1 MRVYEVARELGIENK
16 ELMRRI
22 STLGIPV
29 SNHMSVLEQFQI
41 EQIRRAI
48 DKENAGNVVEERIR
62 PTVVRRT
69 RKKEAGADEAP
80 AATPPQVEERIARPA
95 VPMAS
100 EPRPAAA
107 VVKQAPRAEAAPAPR
122 VEAEPTRAEAKA
134 PESVP
139 VASTPSRDPE
149 ENEAPVRRAEASP
162 VAAPRAESQPEE
174 APRAPRPSDQ
184 RGPSQP
190 VRRPV
195 ASESDDAPAR
205 VVPRSELRA
214 ESETVAVKVP
224 APTQEELEGMSDD
237 RSSVAPS
244 STSERFAHTHLP
256 PGVTRRG
263 NTVATSSLT
272 VSDEKRRKIVA
283 QHQQQQTQTRR
294 KIVNRSSIGPAGR
307 PPARPARRPKPGA
320 PGTVKRLRP
329 LETSLPGA
337 QKRIIRIED
346 QIQLQTLAQRMSL
359 KATDVLMELIQQGV
373 TNVHINSTLDAD
385 TATLLASVFNYEVE
399 NVARTED
406 EIVGDARG
414 DFENL
419 ESDRALRAPVVTVMG
434 HVDHGKTSLLDKIRN
449 ETVAAGEA
457 GGITQ
462 HIGAYRV
469 EIMLEGEARSIVF
482 LDTPGHEAF
491 TAMRARGA
499 DATDVVILVVA
510 ADDGIM
516 PQTREAITHAKQAK
530 VPIVVAL
537 NKCDR
542 EDAQPE
548 RVKHELASLGLQP
561 EEWGG
566 ETIFVETSAHTGLGI
581 ERLLQSVLLQAEL
594 LDLQANVNIPAEG
607 VVLEA
612 KLDRGRGPVAN
623 VLVRDGTLKPGDY
636 VVAGQAWG
644 RVRAM
649 MDDRGRIVK
658 VAGPATPV
666 EILGLQDLP
675 SAGDMIYQV
684 KNQKKAQEVAESYK
698 KAGGKPIQAQM
709 SGARGLEEFQKMM
722 NSGDVEE
729 LRLVLKADVQGSLE
743 ALKKSLLA
751 LTTDKVKVNIIL
763 SGVGGITEN
772 DIMLAAGGN
781 AMVIGFNVR
790 PQGKGTAIA
799 KKERVDVRNYSIIYE
814 ALDDVRAAMRKLL
827 APNYIEKE
835 LGKAQVRMVF
845 TIPKA
850 GTIAGSMVLDGKILR
865 TGKARVVR
873 AGEVLFRGDVASLRR
888 HKDDVK
894 EVGTGFECGIGLAGF
909 NEMQEGDIIE
919 AYELVQIEATL

>member
-1 MRVYEVARELGIENK
+1 M
-16 ELMRRI
+16 
-22 STLGIPV
+22 
-29 SNHMSVLEQFQI
+29 
-41 EQIRRAI
+41 
-48 DKENAGNVVEERIR
+48 
-62 PTVVRRT
+62 
-69 RKKEAGADEAP
+69 
-80 AATPPQVEERIARPA
+80 
-95 VPMAS
+95 
-100 EPRPAAA
+100 
-107 VVKQAPRAEAAPAPR
+107 
-122 VEAEPTRAEAKA
+122 
-134 PESVP
+134 
-139 VASTPSRDPE
+139 
-149 ENEAPVRRAEASP
+149 
-162 VAAPRAESQPEE
+162 
-174 APRAPRPSDQ
+174 
-184 RGPSQP
+184 
-190 VRRPV
+190 
-195 ASESDDAPAR
+195 
-205 VVPRSELRA
+205 
-214 ESETVAVKVP
+214 
-224 APTQEELEGMSDD
+224 
-237 RSSVAPS
+237 
-244 STSERFAHTHLP
+244 
-256 PGVTRRG
+256 
-263 NTVATSSLT
+263 
-272 VSDEKRRKIVA
+272 
-283 QHQQQQTQTRR
+283 
-294 KIVNRSSIGPAGR
+294 
-307 PPARPARRPKPGA
+307 
-320 PGTVKRLRP
+320 RP
-329 LETSLPGA
+329 LEATVPGA

-346 QIQLQTLAQRMSL
+346 QVQLQTLAQRMSL

-419 ESDRALRAPVVTVMG
+419 EEDRLLRAPVVTVMG

-449 ETVAAGEA
+449 ASVAAGEA

-469 EIMLEGEARSIVF
+469 GVQLDGETRTIVF

-516 PQTREAITHAKQAK
+516 PQTREAITHAKSAQ

-566 ETIFVETSAHTGLGI
+566 DTIYVETSAHTGLGI
-581 ERLLQSVLLQAEL
+581 EKLLESVLLQAEI
-594 LDLQANVNIPAEG
+594 LDLQSNPNIPAEG

-649 MDDRGRIVK
+649 MDERGSVVK

-684 KNQKKAQEVAESYK
+684 KNQKKAAEVAESYK
-698 KAGGKPIQAQM
+698 KAGGKPVQGPM

-729 LRLVLKADVQGSLE
+729 LRLVVKADVQGSLE
-743 ALKKSLLA
+743 ALKKSLAA
-751 LTTDKVKVNIIL
+751 LSTEKVKVNIIL

-772 DIMLAAGGN
+772 DIMLASGSN
-781 AMVIGFNVR
+781 ALVIGFNVR

-799 KKERVDVRNYSIIYE
+799 KKENVDVRNYSIIYE

-827 APNYIEKE
+827 APTYIEKE

-845 TIPKA
+845 SIPKA
-850 GTIAGSMVLDGKILR
+850 GTIAGSMVTDGKILR
-865 TGKARVVR
+865 SGKARLLR
-873 AGEVLFRGDVASLRR
+873 NGEVLFRGDVASLRR

-909 NEMQEGDIIE
+909 NDMAEGDIIE
-919 AYELVQIEATL
+919 AYELIQVEATL